1 MTPDEIQIARE
12 EGAHRDVVALMQE
25 LDAELAARYAIVGRH
40 GFHAEAIQGAGGVV
54 LIARRGSVPIGC
66 GALRPLSPGVGEVKR
81 IYVRPQA
88 RGRHATSPRC
98 RDIWSRVPVG
108 VISSQPNRRRIG
120 VASSH
125 IEKDAKR

>member
-25 LDAELAARYAIVGRH
+25 LDAELAARYAIVGPH

-88 RGRHATSPRC
+88 RGR
-98 RDIWSRVPVG
+98 G
-108 VISSQPNRRRIG
+108 VARRIL
-120 VASSH
+120 AH
-125 IEKDAKR
+125 LE